1 MEGTITNINQLDFTK
16 KYTYAEYLKWEFQE
30 RIELIKGFLFK
41 MSPAPARRHQELAG
55 NFYAFFWNYLKNKP
69 CKAYSA
75 PFDVRLPR
83 NKDANASQTITVL
96 QPDICIVCDLS
107 KLDDRG
113 CVGAPDL
120 VIEILSLGNSDKE
133 MKLKYDVYEE
143 SGVKEYWIVQPEY
156 QNVLIYVLDEN
167 GKFVGKHPLTSSDFL
182 TPTIFPDFSID
193 LSEAFA
199 E

>member
-16 KYTYAEYLKWEFQE
+16 QYSYAEYLKWEFKE
-30 RIELIKGFLFK
+30 RIELIKGYLYK
-41 MSPAPARRHQELAG
+41 MSPAPARRHQELVW
-55 NFYAFFWNYLKNKP
+55 NFSMQIDKYLRNKP
-69 CKAYSA
+69 CKAYFA

-83 NKDANASQTITVL
+83 NINDKDSPKITVL

-107 KLDDRG
+107 KLDDKG
-113 CVGAPDL
+113 CDGAPDL
-120 VIEILSLGNSDKE
+120 IIEVLSPGNSDKE

-143 SGVKEYWIVQPEY
+143 AGVREYWIVQPEY
-156 QNVLIYVLDEN
+156 RNVLIYVLDDS
-167 GKFVGKHPLTSSDFL
+167 GKFVGKHPLTASDFL
-182 TPTIFPDFSID
+182 TPTIFPDFQID

>member
-1 MEGTITNINQLDFTK
+1 MENVITNINQLDFDNL
-16 KYTYAEYLKWEFQE
+16 YSYDDYYKWQFND
-30 RIELIKGFLFK
+30 RVELIKGKIHK
-41 MSPAPARRHQELAG
+41 MSTTTYSRHQELVW
-55 NFYAFFWNYLKNKP
+55 NFSMQIDKYLRNKP
-69 CKAYSA
+69 CKAYFA

-83 NKDANASQTITVL
+83 TKDDNVSPKITVL

-107 KLDDRG
+107 KLDEKG
-113 CVGAPDL
+113 CDGAPDL
-120 VIEILSLGNSDKE
+120 VIEILSPGNSDKE

-156 QNVLIYVLDEN
+156 QNVLVYALDDS
-167 GKFVGKHPLTSSDFL
+167 GKFIGKHPITASDFL
-182 TPTIFPDFSID
+182 TSTIFPDFTID

>member
-41 MSPAPARRHQELAG
+41 MSPAPARRHQELVW
-55 NFYAFFWNYLKNKP
+55 NFSMQIDKYLRNKP
-69 CKAYSA
+69 CKAYFA
-75 PFDVRLPR
+75 PFDVRLPIK
-83 NKDANASQTITVL
+83 KDDSSSQTITVL

-120 VIEILSLGNSDKE
+120 VIEILSPGNSDKE

-143 SGVKEYWIVQPEY
+143 SGVREYWIVQPEY

-182 TPTIFPDFSID
+182 TPTIFPDFTID